1 MTVKSRLHLATAVA
15 AVVAVSPASA
25 HRFRPDDPVRVDPDT
40 LAIPKPGTI
49 ELSTTYDVL
58 EHTLGKHPRRPIPP
72 AANANTLGEVPDSSW
87 FTNRPV
93 LTVEQLVRGPNSVDG
108 PDMSRPLTV
117 TRGKSQGITPG
128 FTVKDARGDT
138 YFVKFDPVQ
147 YPNLSSAAD
156 VISTKFF
163 YAFGYNVPE
172 NYIAHFRRDQIVIAP
187 DAMLQRGPRMK
198 RKLTREDVDEIL
210 QNVPGLPDG
219 RIRAMFSRRLAGEP
233 VGPRTFWGVR
243 GDDPN
248 DIFPHQDRRDLRGLR
263 VFCAWLNHDDSRS
276 INSLDMYVT
285 DGDRRYL
292 KHYLIDFSST
302 LGSGSDALRRIS
314 PQNPRAGNEYV
325 FEAGP
330 TLKAGLSFGLW
341 ERPWRKVRYDEYPE
355 IGRIEAD
362 FFQPERWKPEYPNP
376 AFDSM
381 LADDAFWAAKIVSR
395 FSDEAVRALV
405 HTGEFRDPAAERHL
419 ADVLIKRR
427 DKVVHHYFR
436 QLSPLD
442 SFRIAGEALAPVLE
456 FEHLGEKAGLGRVE
470 SYEVRWFAYDDEKGA
485 LTPIGE
491 PRSTS
496 DRSLPVPPATH
507 PFLMARIR
515 ARSTTVPAWNK
526 AVDVYLRTEGGL
538 SVVGIEREVTTP
550 R

>member
-1 MTVKSRLHLATAVA
+1 MIANDLRLSIALA
-15 AVVAVSPASA
+15 AVLAASPASA
-25 HRFRPDDPVRVDPDT
+25 HKFRTDDPVRVDPDT
-40 LAIPKPGTI
+40 INITKPGSI
-49 ELSTTYDVL
+49 ELSTTYDVI
-58 EHTLGKHPRRPIPP
+58 EHTLGKHPRKPIPP
-72 AANANTLGEVPDSSW
+72 AANVNTLGEVPDSTW
-87 FTNRPV
+87 FTNRPPM
-93 LTVEQLVRGPNSVDG
+93 TVDELVRGPDSVEG
-108 PDMSRPLTV
+108 PDVSRLTV

-156 VISTKFF
+156 VICTKFF
-163 YAFGYNVPE
+163 HAFGYNVPE
-172 NYIAHFRRDQIVIAP
+172 NYIVHFRREQLTIAP

-198 RKLTREDVDEIL
+198 RALTGEDIDEIL
-210 QNVPGLPDG
+210 RHVPVLDDG
-219 RIRAMFSRRLAGEP
+219 RIRAVFSRRLAGEP
-233 VGPRTFWGVR
+233 VGPRKFWGVR

-263 VFCAWLNHDDSRS
+263 VFSAWLNHDDSRS

-285 DGDRRYL
+285 DKDRKYL

-325 FEAGP
+325 FEMGP
-330 TLKAGLSFGLW
+330 LLKAGFSLGLW
-341 ERPWRKVRYDEYPE
+341 ERPWRKVRYKEYPE

-362 FFQPERWKPEYPNP
+362 FFEPHKWKPEYPNP

-381 LADDAFWAAKIVSR
+381 LAEDAFWASRIVAR

-405 HTGEFRDPAAERHL
+405 HTGQYTDAAAERHL

-427 DKVVHHYFR
+427 DKVVRHYFR
-436 QLSPLD
+436 QLSPLAE
-442 SFRIAGEALAPVLE
+442 FRVTGGAQAPVLE
-456 FEHLGEKAGLGRVE
+456 FEHLGEKAGVGRVD
-470 SYEVRWFAYDDEKGA
+470 SYEVRWFAYDNATNA
-485 LTPIGE
+485 LTPLGE
-491 PRSTS
+491 AQAASG
-496 DRSLPVPPATH
+496 RSLPVPTGSH
-507 PFLMARIR
+507 EFVMVRIR
-515 ARSTTVPAWNK
+515 GKSAAEPGWTK
-526 AVDVYLRTEGGL
+526 AVDVYLRRAGGL
-538 SVVGIEREVTTP
+538 SVVGIERETTAP